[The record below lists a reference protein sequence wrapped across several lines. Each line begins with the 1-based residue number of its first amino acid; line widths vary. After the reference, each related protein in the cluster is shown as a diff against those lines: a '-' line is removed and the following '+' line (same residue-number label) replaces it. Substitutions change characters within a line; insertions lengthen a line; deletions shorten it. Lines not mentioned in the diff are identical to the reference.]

1 MHSEF
6 QVWKDAQLIY
16 TKSFPTGKGWQFDE
30 FSKVALADFHKHLPT
45 VRLTDDEVS
54 MNWIHPKSSWV
65 RQV

>member
-16 TKSFPTGKGWQFDE
+16 SMSFPTGGSWQFDE
-30 FSKVALADFHKHLPT
+30 FSKVALADFHAQQPAIS
-45 VRLTDDEVS
+45 LTDEDVS
-54 MNWIHPKSSWV
+54 MNWTCPKSSWV